1 MERVIKFRGKRV
13 QDGTWV
19 FGEIHIDD
27 LNRTT
32 IEIPRCQYVN
42 KEIPRVSLVDE
53 KTIGQF
59 TGLYDSKGVE
69 IYEGDVCRL
78 DCYPHWNQ
86 IMCVGWHKETAHFGF
101 RIRGESYIGCNDAFS
116 DWIREKRITVI
127 GNIYDNPD
135 WEERK

>member
-1 MERVIKFRGKRV
+1 MERVIKFRGKLKSN
-13 QDGTWV
+13 
-19 FGEIHIDD
+19 GEYIYGD
-27 LNRTT
+27 LLHWAYKCGRMSIMPEDADFYSMTVY
-32 IEIPRCQYVN
+32 EVIP
-42 KEIPRVSLVDE
+42 ETVS
-53 KTIGQF
+53 QF

>member
-1 MERVIKFRGKRV
+1 MALRTIKFRGKRFDTGEWV
-13 QDGTWV
+13 VGDLYTHDSIQIIVHGEYRQDDY
-19 FGEIHIDD
+19 FPID
-27 LNRTT
+27 
-32 IEIPRCQYVN
+32 P
-42 KEIPRVSLVDE
+42 
-53 KTIGQF
+53 KTVGQF

-78 DCYPHWNQ
+78 DCNPLWNQ